1 MRAEPNTKVKEI
13 CGMKQKAI
21 VDLRIYTMRQGGVPE
36 FLRLAKEIVVP
47 VQLRHIGPPVAY
59 YVTEIGPQQ
68 EVMHLWGYDDL
79 GDMETRRKARNCDPD
94 WPQYAV
100 ASDGLITKQDT
111 SILRRIQLPDEDG
124 VADAIAEKPVVEFI
138 VTTIQ
143 RSRILEFQRLLLE
156 KALNVQWR
164 HMGSPVSLYRSEV
177 GHLNQ
182 IIQLWG
188 FDDYADLEAC
198 RLARDQDPEWKEY
211 LKAVETMIEDEHIRI
226 LRRVPVL

>member
-1 MRAEPNTKVKEI
+1 
-13 CGMKQKAI
+13 MKRKAI

-68 EVMHLWGYDDL
+68 EVMHLWEYDDL
-79 GDMETRRKARNCDPD
+79 GDMEARRKARNGDPD

-100 ASDGLITKQDT
+100 ASDGLITKQET
-111 SILRRIQLPDEDG
+111 SILRRLSLPDEDG
-124 VADAIAEKPVVEFI
+124 LVDSTASKPVVEFI
-138 VTTIQ
+138 VTTVQ
-143 RSRILEFQRLLLE
+143 RSRIIEFQRVLRQ
-156 KALNVQWR
+156 KALKIQQR
-164 HMGSPVSLYRSEV
+164 HVCPPISLYRSEV

-182 IIQLWG
+182 IVQLWG
-188 FDDYADLEAC
+188 FDNYADLEAR
-198 RLARDQDPEWKEY
+198 RLARSRDSEWNEY
-211 LKAVETMIEDEHIRI
+211 LEAVEPMIVDEHIRI